1 MSLIVVAMAA
11 VSQQATTHQ
20 VDKAYQK
27 LFARRF
33 LTQIEYFSNRQ
44 QERLQTV
51 ADACA
56 EATNSTDLHAA
67 MKKGDVL
74 AAYRAVE
81 KVLLPNFVEEMQK
94 ELGLTEVSEYRDR
107 PGAARAPDRRA
118 KLLRRF
124 TETRPLVRLMNSKG
138 KFILPTTESK
148 ALAGPSALRPLR
160 DDQIRRLLAGNGG
173 GKVSRQQ
180 VGYAAFALPN
190 GEEELREYVVT
201 PIMSSESPPS
211 NLGALILAIGF
222 TNVEEQTMSQLSDHF
237 EIGNLMS
244 GLWLGGKIR
253 SKTIPASAHAELSQ
267 RIAAAVKADA
277 SAEGEFPFT
286 IDGEPYRAIF
296 SELNPDSP
304 FGVACQISL
313 FSLAEARREQRDLS
327 ATIASAAAG
336 GLALA
341 LLLILWI
348 SRSLTRP
355 IDHLVHATE
364 AIRQGDYQVTV
375 PVQTRDELGKLS
387 QSFNEM
393 AEGLALSRKYFNVL
407 AQVTDKAVAKALLRG
422 EVTLGGEVREVS
434 VLFCDIRGFTSMT
447 EGMPPDEV
455 IALLNEH
462 MTSMTQVVYQHHG
475 VVDKFVGDM
484 VMAVFGAP
492 VSYGHDAFL
501 AAQCALDMLAERQ
514 RLNVATGRH
523 ISIGIGLATGL
534 AVAGCMGSTDRLNY
548 TVLGERVNLAS
559 RLCGASGKMEVVID
573 AATLEKLDPECHVVE
588 LQDLALKGFTE
599 RIPAWKLLHVS
610 PSALPL
616 HPTDPAPSASRNA

>member
-74 AAYRAVE
+74 AAYHAVE